1 MIPISWMSYL
11 RQNKERGCAQVPQE
25 RNHLTD
31 QLSQMSEALSGIAC
45 FLGFLHNYFRIDPA
59 TFPPLQDD
67 ADVFLPHRN
76 GRQASTHMRSIPE
89 PIEFI

>member
-1 MIPISWMSYL
+1 MSYL

-25 RNHLTD
+25 PNHLTY
-31 QLSQMSEALSGIAC
+31 QLSQMSEALSGRAC
-45 FLGFLHNYFRIDPA
+45 FSGFLYGYFRIDPS
-59 TFPPLQDD
+59 TFPLLQDA